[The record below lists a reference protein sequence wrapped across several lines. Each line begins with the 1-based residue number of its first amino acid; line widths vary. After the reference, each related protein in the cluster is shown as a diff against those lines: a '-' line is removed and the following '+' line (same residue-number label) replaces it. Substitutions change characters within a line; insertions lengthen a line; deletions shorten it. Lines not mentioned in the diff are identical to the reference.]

1 MVGAAVVV
9 VVVGATVVVVVVGS
23 AVVVVV
29 VGSAVV
35 VVVVVVVVGKEL
47 QPWEKD
53 GLGSS
58 PKNGSGAK
66 MEGRCSSSSI
76 FSSYP
81 TY

>member
-1 MVGAAVVV
+1 MGVGVGVIAIALEVGVV
-9 VVVGATVVVVVVGS
+9 VVVGE
-23 AVVVVV
+23 
-29 VGSAVV
+29 
-35 VVVVVVVVGKEL
+35 EL

-58 PKNGSGAK
+58 PNGPGAK

-81 TY
+81 TYRSIPAPTDSVMNQADQDASYQTK